1 MNNAACIH
9 VYMTTHVFLLFNET
23 KLSNV
28 PFLFIVNLVGGPP
41 GKCCG
46 KSDQPSHFYIY
57 LVVPKIPMKLHTFFV
72 YS

>member
-41 GKCCG
+41 GNVVVRVI
-46 KSDQPSHFYIY
+46 SRPTSTYIWRC
-57 LVVPKIPMKLHTFFV
+57 PKFL
-72 YS
+72 